1 MAYPKLY
8 RSYAPDMKTPTTQKS
23 NKKKMEQEKTNKTLS
38 TKKIKSKT
46 KNKKIL

>member
-38 TKKIKSKT
+38 AVLIQQMRQVITK
-46 KNKKIL
+46 L